1 MLLHGSLSLNNCA
14 FIYLASLG
22 TEITIK
28 RKGRHKR
35 NKIVTASMLTVITG
49 KLFLKYE
56 LFDIHKDDSLGK
68 YHFYEFSIPGSNGF
82 SSNITTSNQ
91 FIMLLYLSRYK

>member
-1 MLLHGSLSLNNCA
+1 
-14 FIYLASLG
+14 
-22 TEITIK
+22 
-28 RKGRHKR
+28 
-35 NKIVTASMLTVITG
+35 MLTVITG

-82 SSNITTSNQ
+82 FSKITTSNQ